1 MIVRSSLLICV
12 GFTAPVAAINGLYV
26 ALGSPSIPGWVASGG
41 DPCGSAIPWQG
52 IVCDDTS
59 SISSM

>member
-1 MIVRSSLLICV
+1 MMARFSPLICV
-12 GFTAPVAAINGLYV
+12 RFTGAVAAINSFYV